1 MAESAVRELSN
12 SISPNRLLPG
22 TEDPSH
28 NEELKNDFDL
38 DDGLEDENFDYYNS
52 EKSQSQL

>member
-22 TEDPSH
+22 TEDPYH

-52 EKSQSQL
+52 EKS